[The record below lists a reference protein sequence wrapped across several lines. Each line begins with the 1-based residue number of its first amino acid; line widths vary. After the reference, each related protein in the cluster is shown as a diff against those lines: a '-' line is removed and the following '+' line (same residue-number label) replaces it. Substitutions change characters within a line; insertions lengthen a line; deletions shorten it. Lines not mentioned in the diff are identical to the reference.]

1 MVYERG
7 LITADAVGGCGFHG
21 QPRTDGDDGQ
31 SWLQLFKKD
40 R

>member
-1 MVYERG
+1 MVYGQG

-21 QPRTDGDDGQ
+21 QHRMGDDGQ
-31 SWLQLFKKD
+31 SCLHLFKKD